1 MFIFSQSTTVRNPAE
16 YESPRRLISLL
27 ICFPS
32 ELFKESGS
40 KNQQVINAIVM
51 MAENTKKQSLYPKYV
66 LRKLPMTGPTINPIP
81 LDDPP
86 YPRYFSL
93 FSAKIE
99 VKIEQPSYQT

>member
-1 MFIFSQSTTVRNPAE
+1 MK
-16 YESPRRLISLL
+16 RLISLL
-27 ICFPS
+27 IRFPLV
-32 ELFKESGS
+32 LFKELGS
-40 KNQQVINAIVM
+40 NNQQVISVNVM
-51 MAENTKKQSLYPKYV
+51 MAENTKKQSLYPNYV

-81 LDDPP
+81 PDASP